1 MLEKWAPQ
9 AGEEGPRGRGCP
21 GQRRAKGGRQARAVS
36 RAAVGLHAPKQV
48 PLLRPQ
54 GDSGGPLVCLVGQ
67 VWLQAG
73 VISWGEG
80 CARRNRPGVYI
91 RLTSHH
97 DWIHRIIPELQFQRA
112 GLGGAQKRDPRNLQP
127 LSRNSARCLAAR
139 AVLLVLAALLALL

>member
-1 MLEKWAPQ
+1 MLEKWALQ
-9 AGEEGPRGRGCP
+9 AGKEGLQGLGCP
-21 GQRRAKGGRQARAVS
+21 GQRRAKGETGAGTQPCSCGARLS
-36 RAAVGLHAPKQV
+36 GPRALTQV

-112 GLGGAQKRDPRNLQP
+112 GPGSAQKRDPRTRQP
-127 LSRNSARCLAAR
+127 LGRNSARYPAA
-139 AVLLVLAALLALL
+139 

>member
-1 MLEKWAPQ
+1 MSEGRETGAGTEPCSCGARLFGLPALTQ
-9 AGEEGPRGRGCP
+9 A
-21 GQRRAKGGRQARAVS
+21 
-36 RAAVGLHAPKQV
+36 

-112 GLGGAQKRDPRNLQP
+112 GPGGAQKRDPRSWQP

-139 AVLLVLAALLALL
+139 AVLVLAALLALL

>member
-1 MLEKWAPQ
+1 MSWAEKSKGRETR
-9 AGEEGPRGRGCP
+9 AGSETCSCGARLAGPR
-21 GQRRAKGGRQARAVS
+21 
-36 RAAVGLHAPKQV
+36 APKQV
-48 PLLRPQ
+48 PLLPPQ

-112 GLGGAQKRDPRNLQP
+112 GQGGAQKRDPRNL
-127 LSRNSARCLAAR
+127 
-139 AVLLVLAALLALL
+139 

>member
-1 MLEKWAPQ
+1 MSWAEKSEGRETG
-9 AGEEGPRGRGCP
+9 AGSEPCSCGARLAGPC
-21 GQRRAKGGRQARAVS
+21 
-36 RAAVGLHAPKQV
+36 APKQV
-48 PLLRPQ
+48 PLLWPQ

-112 GLGGAQKRDPRNLQP
+112 GPGGAQKRDPRNLQP
-127 LSRNSARCLAAR
+127 LVRNSACCPAAR